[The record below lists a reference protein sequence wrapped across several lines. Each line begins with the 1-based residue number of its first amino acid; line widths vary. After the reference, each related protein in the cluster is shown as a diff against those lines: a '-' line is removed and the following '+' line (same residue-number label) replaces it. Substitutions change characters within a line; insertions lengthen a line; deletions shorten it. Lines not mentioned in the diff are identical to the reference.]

1 MKKIIAL
8 IILSIIVFIIVL
20 CNYKPIVIK
29 YLSGNAIILE
39 KVKNYTVTIDGNDY
53 EEVLFRDNNKLI
65 LFLKSQNISK
75 EYSIISIEIKTNFV
89 GYNCSAIDCYDT
101 FLGNL
106 FQSDM
111 GKMFVL
117 FSDRFKGPNFDSNL
131 KISETSINFY
141 IPNKKKKLFVELN
154 LKESCEN

>member
-1 MKKIIAL
+1 MKKIIYIIAL
-8 IILSIIVFIIVL
+8 FLIGIIIVL

-39 KVKNYTVTIDGNDY
+39 KVKNYTVTIDGNEY
-53 EEVLFRDNNKLI
+53 EGVLFRDKNKLI

-75 EYSIISIEIKTNFV
+75 EYSIISIEIKNYIV
-89 GYNCSAIDCYDT
+89 GYNCSSKKCYDI

-111 GKMFVL
+111 GKVFVP
-117 FSDRFKGPNFDSNL
+117 FDNKSKGPNFEAGL
-131 KISETSINFY
+131 KANGNSIEFY
-141 IPNKKKKLFVELN
+141 IPKKENGKIHIQLN
-154 LKESCEN
+154 LQDPCI

>member
-8 IILSIIVFIIVL
+8 ILFLVIVFVIVL
-20 CNYKPIVIK
+20 NNYKPIVIK
-29 YLSGNAIILE
+29 YLLGNAIILE
-39 KVKNYTVTIDGNDY
+39 KVKNYTVKIQGDEY

-65 LFLKSQNISK
+65 LFLKNQNISN
-75 EYSIISIEIKTNFV
+75 EYSIISIEIKNNLV
-89 GYNCSAIDCYDT
+89 GYNCSAKVCYDT

-111 GKMFVL
+111 GKMVVL
-117 FSDRFKGPNFDSNL
+117 FSDKYKGPNFDSNL
-131 KISETSINFY
+131 KISENLITFY
-141 IPNKKKKLFVELN
+141 IPNKNKKLLVELN

>member
-1 MKKIIAL
+1 MKKILSL
-8 IILSIIVFIIVL
+8 IILSIIVFVIVL
-20 CNYKPIVIK
+20 CNYKPIVIT

-39 KVKNYTVTIDGNDY
+39 KVKNYTVTIDGNEY

-65 LFLKSQNISK
+65 LFLKNQNILT
-75 EYSIISIEIKTNFV
+75 EYSIVSIEIKNNLV
-89 GYNCSAIDCYDT
+89 GYNCSSNGCYDT

-117 FSDRFKGPNFDSNL
+117 FSDRYKGPNFDSNL

-141 IPNKKKKLFVELN
+141 IPNEKKKLFVELN
-154 LKESCEN
+154 LKEYCEN

>member
-1 MKKIIAL
+1 MKKIIYFIA
-8 IILSIIVFIIVL
+8 LSIIGFIIVL

-39 KVKNYTVTIDGNDY
+39 KVKNYIVIIDGKKY

-75 EYSIISIEIKTNFV
+75 EYSIVSIEIKNNLV
-89 GYNCSAIDCYDT
+89 GYNCSSKKCYDV

-111 GKMFVL
+111 GKMFVP
-117 FSDRFKGPNFDSNL
+117 FDNKSKGTNFEEDL
-131 KISETSINFY
+131 KIDGYDIEFY
-141 IPNKKKKLFVELN
+141 IPKEENGRIHIQLN
-154 LKESCEN
+154 LQDSCI

>member
-39 KVKNYTVTIDGNDY
+39 KVKNYTVTIDGNKY

-75 EYSIISIEIKTNFV
+75 EYSIVSIEIKNNFV

-101 FLGNL
+101 FFGNL

-111 GKMFVL
+111 GKMFVP
-117 FSDRFKGPNFDSNL
+117 FDNKSKGPNFEANL
-131 KISETSINFY
+131 KIDGDNIEFY
-141 IPNKKKKLFVELN
+141 IPKEENGKIHIQLN
-154 LKESCEN
+154 LQDSCT

>member
-1 MKKIIAL
+1 MKKIITL
-8 IILSIIVFIIVL
+8 IIFSVIVFVIVL
-20 CNYKPIVIK
+20 YNYKPIVLK

-39 KVKNYTVTIDGNDY
+39 KVKNYTVTIHGNEY

-65 LFLKSQNISK
+65 LFLKNQNISNK
-75 EYSIISIEIKTNFV
+75 YSIISIEIKNNLV
-89 GYNCSAIDCYDT
+89 GYNCSAKGCYDI

-117 FSDRFKGPNFDSNL
+117 FSDKYKGPNFDSNL
-131 KISETSINFY
+131 KISENLITFY
-141 IPNKKKKLFVELN
+141 IPNKNKKLLVELN

>member
-8 IILSIIVFIIVL
+8 ILLSIIVFVIVL
-20 CNYKPIVIK
+20 CNYKPIVIT

-39 KVKNYTVTIDGNDY
+39 KVKNYTVIIDGNKY

-75 EYSIISIEIKTNFV
+75 EYSIVSIEIKNNLV
-89 GYNCSAIDCYDT
+89 GYNCSSKKCYDI
-101 FLGNL
+101 FLGYL

-111 GKMFVL
+111 GKMFVP
-117 FSDRFKGPNFDSNL
+117 FDNKSKGPNFEANL
-131 KISETSINFY
+131 KIDGDNIEFY
-141 IPNKKKKLFVELN
+141 IPKEENGKIHIQLN
-154 LKESCEN
+154 LQDSCT